1 VNAQRPPLRAAVALG
16 AAALAVFFLA
26 AFTPLAGAVSR
37 RLETRGEPQPADA
50 IVVLGAGASRDGQL
64 SNQSLRRLVGG
75 LALYHRG
82 FAPRVILMGPA
93 YEGGPVEAEIRA
105 TLARDIGISAS
116 ALVVESHG
124 LTTRHEAALAAARMR
139 EIGGR
144 RILLV
149 TGVQHMRRARL
160 LFERAGLEVIPAPV
174 VEISSEGERPE
185 NRLELA
191 RLVLQE
197 AVARLYYRLAGAL

>member
-1 VNAQRPPLRAAVALG
+1 VVTGAVS
-16 AAALAVFFLA
+16 LAVFVLL

-37 RLETRGEPQPADA
+37 RLEMTADLRPADA

-75 LALYHRG
+75 LTLFHRG
-82 FAPRVILMGPA
+82 LAPRVIVMGPA

-105 TLARDIGISAS
+105 TLARDIGIPAG
-116 ALVVESHG
+116 ALVVESQG
-124 LTTRHEAALAAARMR
+124 VTTRHEAALAAARMR
-139 EIGGR
+139 EAGGR

-149 TGVQHMRRARL
+149 TGVQHMRRARR
-160 LFERAGLEVIPAPV
+160 LFERAGLEVMPAPV
-174 VEISSEGERPE
+174 VEISAEAERPE

-197 AVARLYYRLAGAL
+197 AVVRLYDRLAGER

>member
-1 VNAQRPPLRAAVALG
+1 MTAHRPPLRAAVVAG
-16 AAALAVFFLA
+16 AAALAVFLLLG
-26 AFTPLAGAVSR
+26 FTPLAGAISR
-37 RLETRGEPQPADA
+37 RLETTADLRPADA

-75 LALYHRG
+75 LTLYHRG
-82 FAPRVILMGPA
+82 LASRVIVMGPA

-105 TLARDIGISAS
+105 ALARDVGIPAT
-116 ALVVESHG
+116 ALVVEG
-124 LTTRHEAALAAARMR
+124 QGVTTRHEAALAAARLR
-139 EIGGR
+139 QTGGR

-174 VEISSEGERPE
+174 VEISAEAERPE

-197 AVARLYYRLAGAL
+197 AIARLYYRLAGEL

>member
-1 VNAQRPPLRAAVALG
+1 VTAPRPPLRAAVVTG
-16 AAALAVFFLA
+16 AAALAVFVLL
-26 AFTPLAGAVSR
+26 AFTPLAGVVSR
-37 RLETRGEPQPADA
+37 RLETTADLHPADA

-82 FAPRVILMGPA
+82 LAPRVIVMGPS

-105 TLARDIGISAS
+105 ALARDIGVPAG
-116 ALVVESHG
+116 ALMVESQG
-124 LTTRHEAALAAARMR
+124 VTTRHEAALAAARMR
-139 EIGGR
+139 ELGGH

-149 TGVQHMRRARL
+149 TGAQHMPRAQL

-174 VEISSEGERPE
+174 VEISAAAQGPER
-185 NRLELA
+185 RLELS

-197 AVARLYYRLAGAL
+197 AIARLYYRLAGAR

>member
-1 VNAQRPPLRAAVALG
+1 MTAPRPPLRAAVVTGAL
-16 AAALAVFFLA
+16 ALAVFHVL

-37 RLETRGEPQPADA
+37 RLETTADLRAADA

-75 LALYHRG
+75 LTLYHRG
-82 FAPRVILMGPA
+82 LAPRVIVMGPS

-105 TLARDIGISAS
+105 TLARDVGIPAG
-116 ALVVESHG
+116 ALIVESQG
-124 LTTRHEAALAAARMR
+124 VTTRHEAALAAARMR
-139 EIGGR
+139 ELGGR

-149 TGVQHMRRARL
+149 TGAQHMPRARL
-160 LFERAGLEVIPAPV
+160 LFERVGLEVIPAPV
-174 VEISSEGERPE
+174 VEISTAAQGPER
-185 NRLELA
+185 RLELA

-197 AVARLYYRLAGAL
+197 GIARLYYRLAGAL